1 MYIRPIANNM
11 ILKHGLLAI
20 GLIFSLI
27 GFSQDTLSQA
37 EALEIMLANNYGIKV
52 AKNNQLIAENNTS
65 KELNGY
71 LPQVNVSAGLNGALG
86 GSQQNFSSGMEVDVK
101 NALTWGSNAAV
112 TANYTL
118 IDKRRAVNLEQLKE
132 LVILSDLETR
142 QTIELNLIQLFNA
155 YYEVAGLSENLSA
168 QIQTMDL
175 SRQRILR
182 AQYRYD
188 YGQGIRLDVLNAEVD
203 FQRDS
208 INFLNIEQRL
218 ANSKRNMN
226 VIMGRPV
233 ETAFNVLTDIIYT
246 DNLTL
251 EGLLLAMQTKNIEVQ
266 ITDKNVEIDNYDLRI
281 IDAEAKPTLSS
292 SASYSYSYQNN
303 AAESFIATQTSKGL
317 GIGINLAWNIFDGG
331 IRKARKQNTNIAI
344 QSRQV
349 FRQQLLEELERDV
362 TNAWESYQNALL
374 ILEVENSSLA
384 TNQLN
389 FERTEELY
397 KSGQLNSVEF
407 RQAQLNLL
415 NAAISY
421 NNAKFDAK
429 VLELQLLQL
438 SGDILN
444 QEF

>member
-1 MYIRPIANNM
+1 MYIRSIVNNM
-11 ILKHGLLAI
+11 IFRPGLLAI
-20 GLIFSLI
+20 GLIFSMT
-27 GFSQDTLSQA
+27 GFAQNKLSQT

-71 LPQVNVSAGLNGALG
+71 LPQVNVSAGADGSLG
-86 GSQQNFSSGMEVDVK
+86 GSKQNFSSGMEFDVR
-101 NALTWGSNAAV
+101 NAFNWGGNASV
-112 TANYTL
+112 SANYTL
-118 IDKRRAVNLEQLKE
+118 VDKRRATNLEQLKE
-132 LVILSDLETR
+132 LVKLSDLETR

-155 YYEVAGLSENLSA
+155 YYEVAELTENLSA
-168 QIQTMDL
+168 QVQTMEL

-218 ANSKRNMN
+218 ANSKRNLN

-233 ETAFNVLTDIIYT
+233 DIGFNVSTTVGYT
-246 DNLTL
+246 DNLSL
-251 EGLLLAMQTKNIEVQ
+251 NELLLAVQTKNIDVQ
-266 ITDKNVEIDNYDLRI
+266 ITDQNIEIDHYDLKI
-281 IDAEAKPTLSS
+281 IDAEAKPTVSS

-303 AAESFIATQTSKGL
+303 AAESFIASQTSRGF
-317 GIGINLAWNIFDGG
+317 GIGLNLAWNIFDGG
-331 IRKARKQNTNIAI
+331 IRKMRKQNTNIAI
-344 QSRQV
+344 QNRQI
-349 FRQQLLEELERDV
+349 FRQQLLEELNRDL

-374 ILEVENSSLA
+374 ILQVEKNSLA

-389 FERTEELY
+389 FERTEELFR
-397 KSGQLNSVEF
+397 SGQLNSVEF

-415 NAAISY
+415 NATISY
-421 NNAKFDAK
+421 NNAKYDAK
-429 VLELQLLQL
+429 VIEIQLLQL